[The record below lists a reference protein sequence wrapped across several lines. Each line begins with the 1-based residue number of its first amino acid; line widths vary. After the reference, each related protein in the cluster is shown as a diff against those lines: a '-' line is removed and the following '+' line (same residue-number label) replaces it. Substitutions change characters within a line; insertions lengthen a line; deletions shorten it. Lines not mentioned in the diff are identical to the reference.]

1 MYCAQEELH
10 KPRLSTLED
19 TNAEVLS
26 KDFDGHLS
34 SSKEDKV
41 VKKYLDV
48 NVPYL
53 PEVKTHYKEVGTSM
67 EHASISLHSLL
78 TSILTLMC
86 ANEAF
91 EEHVVWFLDENGQP
105 KENFI
110 ESGLFNDSYS
120 IQGVL
125 AATLL
130 TIDIFNLPWLVHH
143 QEFKFLKLIF
153 KGGETS

>member
-1 MYCAQEELH
+1 M
-10 KPRLSTLED
+10 
-19 TNAEVLS
+19 
-26 KDFDGHLS
+26 S
-34 SSKEDKV
+34 SLKEDKV

-67 EHASISLHSLL
+67 EHASISLRALL
-78 TSILTLMC
+78 TSILTLIC
-86 ANEAF
+86 TNEAF

-110 ESGLFNDSYS
+110 EFGSFYDSYT

-125 AATLL
+125 ATTML
-130 TIDIFNLPWLVHH
+130 TIVIFNLPIGLCIA
-143 QEFKFLKLIF
+143 QSSIF
-153 KGGETS
+153 RN